1 MGKFLVSVSKH
12 RETGSFN
19 NPKSILSR
27 QRLHI
32 LYLVHDLFHH
42 IRYHDQNSSREEAI
56 IQSLLPVLP
65 ELLQLAASERKP
77 KVLKR
82 LVGLLEIWQEEGYFT
97 KEELA
102 GFQNSLSGSP
112 ATKGSILQN
121 DTKSASIVSELPYNI
136 PSMHGDPAL
145 PFYDLP
151 TANLMHLIVPNSSQ
165 PIRPS
170 EVRALQFSAG
180 PADES
185 LVHALKDFL
194 RDVSRMDNS
203 FTKLEDEG
211 IPIEVDELGQIQYR
225 NEADD
230 MTGDTYYGW
239 THAFCDKMKS
249 RGKVRNTGAPSR
261 PSRSPDS
268 SQSRSRSRSRSRSQ
282 TSRGY
287 DRTQRKRRRYSE
299 SSSENSQSPRF
310 YNRSTSREKQP
321 QDLQR
326 YDHAREDKSNPR
338 PYAVQ
343 NAHLQPPRFEPPSQF
358 NVAAPPPP
366 PASPFAGSPFQQAS
380 SNVTNVFPPPPPHWT
395 GIWPPPPPLPPN
407 FSGGYNYPG
416 TSLPPNVANIPFP
429 PGMPPLPP
437 GSPYDRRR

>member
-1 MGKFLVSVSKH
+1 MT
-12 RETGSFN
+12 R
-19 NPKSILSR
+19 
-27 QRLHI
+27 
-32 LYLVHDLFHH
+32 
-42 IRYHDQNSSREEAI
+42 
-56 IQSLLPVLP
+56 
-65 ELLQLAASERKP
+65 
-77 KVLKR
+77 
-82 LVGLLEIWQEEGYFT
+82 
-97 KEELA
+97 
-102 GFQNSLSGSP
+102 
-112 ATKGSILQN
+112 GSILQN
-121 DTKSASIVSELPYNI
+121 DNKSPGIVSDLPYNI
-136 PSMHGDPAL
+136 PSTHGDPAL

-239 THAFCDKMKS
+239 TQAFCDKMKS
-249 RGKVRNTGAPSR
+249 RDKVHNTGDPSR
-261 PSRSPDS
+261 RSHSPDS
-268 SQSRSRSRSRSRSQ
+268 SRSQSRSRSRSRSRSQ
-282 TSRGY
+282 KSRSWS
-287 DRTQRKRRRYSE
+287 RTQRKRRHYSE
-299 SSSENSQSPRF
+299 SSSEKSQSPRF
-310 YNRSTSREKQP
+310 FNRSTSREKQP

-326 YDHAREDKSNPR
+326 YDHAREDKTNPR

-343 NAHLQPPRFEPPSQF
+343 NTHLQPPRFEPPNQF
-358 NVAAPPPP
+358 NVAAPPPGI
-366 PASPFAGSPFQQAS
+366 PFAVSPFQQAS

-395 GIWPPPPPLPPN
+395 GLWPPPPPPPSSI
-407 FSGGYNYPG
+407 SGGHNYLG
-416 TSLPPNVANIPFP
+416 MSFPPNVANIPFP

-437 GSPYDRRR
+437 GSPYNRRR